1 MYVDFEELSKQK
13 KEQILKSG
21 QYCSMEVI
29 IGKNDRSPIMNIC
42 VEQVGSKEIAL
53 LMLTMK
59 DAIVQ
64 LAKKDP
70 LAYHIFQNSKIE
82 STLVE
87 KDDIDKHI
95 PKID

>member
-1 MYVDFEELSKQK
+1 MYVDFEELSK
-13 KEQILKSG
+13 KE
-21 QYCSMEVI
+21 
-29 IGKNDRSPIMNIC
+29 
-42 VEQVGSKEIAL
+42 
-53 LMLTMK
+53 
-59 DAIVQ
+59 AIVQ